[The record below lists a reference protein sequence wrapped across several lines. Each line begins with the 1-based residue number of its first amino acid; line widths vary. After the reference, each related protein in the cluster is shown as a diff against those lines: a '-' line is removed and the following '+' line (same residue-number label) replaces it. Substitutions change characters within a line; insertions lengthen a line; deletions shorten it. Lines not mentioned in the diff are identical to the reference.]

1 MKQVKI
7 VPRPDTWKTEK
18 SIKRRTKT
26 TEIIVHCTATPA
38 GHNFTADEIRGWH
51 LARGWEDIGY
61 HYIILL
67 DGTICQGRQESLV
80 GAHCA
85 EHNHRSVGV
94 AYVGGLDEHGT
105 RPLDSRTPEQRLAL
119 GELLEWLHRRYPK
132 ASLHGHREFANKAC
146 PCFKVQEYNY
156 IFQPSNQS
164 SI

>member
-1 MKQVKI
+1 MKQIKI
-7 VPRPDTWKTEK
+7 VPRPDVWKTEK
-18 SIKRRTKT
+18 HIKRRTKT

-80 GAHCA
+80 GAHCVG
-85 EHNHRSVGV
+85 HNHRSVGV
-94 AYVGGLDEHGT
+94 AYVGGLDEHGIY
-105 RPLDSRTPEQRLAL
+105 PLDSRTPGQRLAL
-119 GELLEWLHRRYPK
+119 GLLLERLHCRYPE
-132 ASLHGHREFANKAC
+132 ATLHGHREFANKAC